1 MAVYAN
7 TRVSLEGVPGLGHA
21 ADGCAGIECGAGD
34 VTTDAADG
42 RRLVRLMERILRL
55 THVAARA
62 QGITVGLHVHLLSVH
77 FMTRNTRDACLAVV
91 AGTPLGD
98 RTFAEFENF
107 KKRTA
112 RERVDMFKTA
122 GADVI
127 GSLLPVLD
135 DFERA
140 LKEIEKSEDDSLHKG
155 VELIH
160 NKLRETLKSKGLH
173 LMDVKP
179 GDAFDADSHEAIT
192 QIPAPEDKLKGKIID
207 VVEKGYTLGDKIIR
221 YPKVVIGQ

>member
-1 MAVYAN
+1 MAVLLLPSEKIERKASMGKNDKMKETEYEEEVGFDETDIN
-7 TRVSLEGVPGLGHA
+7 EQEA
-21 ADGCAGIECGAGD
+21 AQEK
-34 VTTDAADG
+34 VTDALAELQEEFQREKD
-42 RRLVRLMERILRL
+42 RYLRL
-55 THVAARA
+55 
-62 QGITVGLHVHLLSVH
+62 
-77 FMTRNTRDACLAVV
+77 
-91 AGTPLGD
+91 
-98 RTFAEFENF
+98 FAEFENF